1 MPESR
6 VHAASRQAP
15 PDTQS
20 AIAIAETMQALATPS
35 RVRLLYALRDDEL
48 SVSELAEAVGLTPAA
63 ASQQLR
69 ILRHLR
75 LVASRRD
82 GQSIRYRLHDE
93 HAGALLDEIRNHVE
107 HATRG
112 WESPP
117 PRKPGQRT
125 GAARA
130 RARSKRPIA

>member
-1 MPESR
+1 MPESH
-6 VHAASRQAP
+6 VHADSRQAP
-15 PDTQS
+15 PDAQ
-20 AIAIAETMQALATPS
+20 AALAIAETMQALATPS

-48 SVSELAEAVGLTPAA
+48 SVSELAEAVGLAPAA

-93 HAGALLDEIRNHVE
+93 HAGILLDEIRNHVE

-117 PRKPGQRT
+117 PSKQGQRT
-125 GAARA
+125 GARRA
-130 RARSKRPIA
+130 KSERTAA

>member
-1 MPESR
+1 MPESQ
-6 VHAASRQAP
+6 VHAHSRQAP
-15 PDTQS
+15 PD
-20 AIAIAETMQALATPS
+20 ARAALAVAETMQALATPS
-35 RVRLLYALRDDEL
+35 RVRLLYALRDEEL
-48 SVSELAEAVGLTPAA
+48 SVGELAEAVGLAPAA

-69 ILRHLR
+69 ILRQLR

-93 HAGALLDEIRNHVE
+93 HTGILLDEIRNHVE

-117 PRKPGQRT
+117 PSKQGQRT
-125 GAARA
+125 GTARA
-130 RARSKRPIA
+130 RAKPERPAA

>member
-1 MPESR
+1 MPESH
-6 VHAASRQAP
+6 VHAHSRQAP
-15 PDTQS
+15 PDAQAALT
-20 AIAIAETMQALATPS
+20 IAETMQALATPS

-93 HAGALLDEIRNHVE
+93 HAGTLLDEIRNHVE

-117 PRKPGQRT
+117 PR
-125 GAARA
+125 
-130 RARSKRPIA
+130 SKALCR